1 MFLQIPL
8 KVTKY
13 LGYFCKK
20 CFGMTFQK
28 ANLVTPQV
36 TENKKSRSQDSNRV
50 SLVSELTTLPTTV
63 PQKDKVVYLE
73 KPKCSKH
80 IFEHIF

>member
-50 SLVSELTTLPTTV
+50 PCISGIRIDHSTNNCAT
-63 PQKDKVVYLE
+63 KG
-73 KPKCSKH
+73 
-80 IFEHIF
+80 